1 MSELKFKEDPVRH
14 FSSDANSPKVLK
26 HLFKIEGSYMENQ
39 KFNESFVIPTD
50 DELYQCFFSFLRRW
64 SKLDAQWVGRPLDDT
79 PPLRLERGLLFSDPL
94 RGMLVIRTSMN
105 FDDLLYEIV
114 NRSKNPSDS
123 PDLFIEM
130 VILFWHRFVS
140 DFWKKD
146 TRTLKPVL
154 FKATVPIDW
163 PDRRPDSATLV
174 FVKNIPLEIRLWAP
188 LSQDEILSWK
198 KPPSSK

>member
-1 MSELKFKEDPVRH
+1 
-14 FSSDANSPKVLK
+14 
-26 HLFKIEGSYMENQ
+26 MENQ
-39 KFNESFVIPTD
+39 KFHESFVIPTD
-50 DELYQCFFSFLRRW
+50 DELYQCFFSFLKRW
-64 SKLDAQWVGRPLDDT
+64 AKLDAQWVGRPLDDI

-105 FDDLLYEIV
+105 FEDLLCEIV
-114 NRSKNPSDS
+114 NRSKSPSDS

-154 FKATVPIDW
+154 FKTTIPIDW

-174 FVKNIPLEIRLWAP
+174 FVKNIPLEIKLWAP
-188 LSQDEILSWK
+188 LSQDETLSWK